1 TRTRVLLSEKGGC
14 RCDPHSDM
22 VNMSSSNGARPNSG
36 IGPGRAGRPRV
47 LILGR
52 QILALDFGP
61 GPRNHGGDSMAT
73 RPWFVAIDHRLLA
86 NDDPEADRTLALEG
100 VRRALQKGFSLR
112 EALLLF
118 GDNLSPQDVRMLAN
132 ETRGGPGSNSIPEE
146 DHIFS
151 APNEAA

>member
-1 TRTRVLLSEKGGC
+1 
-14 RCDPHSDM
+14 
-22 VNMSSSNGARPNSG
+22 
-36 IGPGRAGRPRV
+36 
-47 LILGR
+47 
-52 QILALDFGP
+52 
-61 GPRNHGGDSMAT
+61 MAT

-132 ETRGGPGSNSIPEE
+132 ETRGGPGSNSIPED

-151 APNEAA
+151 APNEAADQRGLLYGLGLVAFACALAAGGAMLQSLGSFPVHL